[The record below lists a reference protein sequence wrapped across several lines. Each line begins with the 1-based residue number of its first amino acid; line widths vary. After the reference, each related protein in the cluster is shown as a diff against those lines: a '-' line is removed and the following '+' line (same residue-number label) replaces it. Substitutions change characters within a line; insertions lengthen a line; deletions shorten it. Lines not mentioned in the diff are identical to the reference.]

1 MIEIKLP
8 DIERKEAL
16 ADINKEAGL
25 YFLYDHEGVLLYI
38 GQSKNLRKR
47 IAAKLVKMQEVKSFA
62 VVYVQ
67 DPFDREIYETAFIN
81 EMKPSQNKSKVFY
94 KG

>member
-1 MIEIKLP
+1 MIDIRLP
-8 DIERKEAL
+8 DIERKEAI

-47 IAAKLVKMQEVKSFA
+47 IAAKVDKMQEVKSFA

-67 DPFDREIYETAFIN
+67 DPYEREIYETAMIN
-81 EMKPSQNKSKVFY
+81 EFKPLRNKQKVFY
-94 KG
+94 K